1 MFIEYSNK
9 SWNKVIT
16 SFTILYIVCDDIVRK
31 AVGQATLT
39 LLTSVPQGGSR
50 ILVLVDYFVGGFIV
64 FLVVVLEILSIN
76 LIYGEQIIFQY
87 PFLHTWKRRYF
98 FRSCNCTKKGII
110 SLFVC
115 RLPKGFRRMFSDLRF
130 MLGFEVDVF
139 TKLCCVVITPL
150 ALISIFIYSLVVFQ
164 LPTYDDSAYPQI
176 AYGASLGYWRQ
187 LTSVTPS
194 PMSRPV
200 PVTAT
205 PLSQIRPRH
214 GRGPIESQP
223 CDNCTLASISTHACT
238 GPNLLFSY
246 AHTTVSTQPAD
257 GSWPAWPSGWFP
269 SVSCT
274 LFTTHLATHSFRW
287 VFRYASL
294 KLSLQS

>member
-1 MFIEYSNK
+1 
-9 SWNKVIT
+9 
-16 SFTILYIVCDDIVRK
+16 
-31 AVGQATLT
+31 
-39 LLTSVPQGGSR
+39 
-50 ILVLVDYFVGGFIV
+50 
-64 FLVVVLEILSIN
+64 
-76 LIYGEQIIFQY
+76 
-87 PFLHTWKRRYF
+87 
-98 FRSCNCTKKGII
+98 
-110 SLFVC
+110 
-115 RLPKGFRRMFSDLRF
+115 MFSDLRF

-139 TKLCCVVITPL
+139 TKLCWVVITPL

-238 GPNLLFSY
+238 GPNLSFLLCTHY
-246 AHTTVSTQPAD
+246 CLHTACGWILTGVAVGVVPICFVHALYHT
-257 GSWPAWPSGWFP
+257 SGNTF
-269 SVSCT
+269 VQ
-274 LFTTHLATHSFRW
+274 
-287 VFRYASL
+287 V
-294 KLSLQS
+294 SLQICILKTVAAILV